1 MATALSKAQEYRES
15 KRDEAEELSG
25 TGETVVKHTSLPLS
39 DVSLMHI
46 DRIFALDSRGRLA
59 LLRRGGGREKF
70 DMDDLADILINKPTK
85 KISGDKRTASE
96 VQEEAFG
103 DTCTTAVADMK
114 TMGALRRE
122 IESVH
127 SVSDDADERLL
138 ATKILRCIEATATLT
153 LSRIM
158 PVVSRY
164 LGYRFWAPED
174 MGTLIRDWTE
184 HLGMTNSPSSFFDL
198 ADMAIAEASSL
209 GVSASKAPL
218 VTSEAHLVWGQQFRS
233 VRTSLSTHSSLEN
246 IRAYESF
253 VSAIDPVGVN
263 LAAVA
268 GRAAVIE
275 SISNKSD
282 LIVFDYGFRSKVG
295 AKGTIISASGDTSQA
310 TLGDPRIND
319 DGNIEASFKLG
330 RSEFVDRTFINTE
343 GGFFVE
349 NPRGSFSKSPY
360 SDSAWMTMTQHES
373 WANRATEVRPGR
385 KPIPTHISIAGADL
399 G

>member
-1 MATALSKAQEYRES
+1 MTTARSKAQEYREQ
-15 KRDEAEELSG
+15 KREEAEELAG
-25 TGETVVKHTSLPLS
+25 TGKVVTRHMCLPFVEL
-39 DVSLMHI
+39 DYFIV

-70 DMDDLADILINKPTK
+70 DIDDLADIVINKPTK
-85 KISGDKRTASE
+85 KESGDRRTASE

-103 DTCTTAVADMK
+103 DTCTTAVVDMK

-122 IESVH
+122 VETIH

-138 ATKILRCIEATATLT
+138 ATKVLRCIEATTTLT
-153 LSRIM
+153 LSRIL
-158 PVVSRY
+158 PVLSRY

-184 HLGMTNSPSSFFDL
+184 YLGMSNSPSSFFDL
-198 ADMAIAEASSL
+198 ADLAIDEAAPL
-209 GVSASKAPL
+209 GVAGSKAPL
-218 VTSEAHLVWGQQFRS
+218 ATSEAHLVWGQQFRS

-246 IRAYESF
+246 IRAYQAF
-253 VSAIDPVGVN
+253 VSSIDPVGVH

-268 GRAAVIE
+268 GRAATIE
-275 SISNKSD
+275 SIKPATAAFS
-282 LIVFDYGFRSKVG
+282 YGFRSKEG
-295 AKGTIISASGDTSQA
+295 AKGTIIDSAGTTAQVS
-310 TLGDPRIND
+310 LGTPTIND
-319 DGNIEASFKLG
+319 DGHIEAPYRLG
-330 RSEFVDRTFINTE
+330 RGETVSTELINSE

-349 NPRGSFSKSPY
+349 NPRGSFARSPF

-385 KPIPTHISIAGADL
+385 KPIPTHITIAGADL